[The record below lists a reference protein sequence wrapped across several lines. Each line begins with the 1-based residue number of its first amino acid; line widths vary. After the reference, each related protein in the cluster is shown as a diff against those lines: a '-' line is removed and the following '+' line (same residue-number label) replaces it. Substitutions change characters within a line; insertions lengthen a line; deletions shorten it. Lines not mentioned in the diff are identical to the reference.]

1 MSFSRLISRSFASIS
16 VRQSCAPFRMCQ
28 PKPAASSAQAPY
40 SPACTSSFFGTQPT
54 LTQVPPQKRSSAIA
68 TRAPCCAAMRPHR
81 TPADPPPITKRSKSI
96 VLPRPEGSAC
106 GTAAVGV
113 QSAARGGAAG
123 LRLAIARMARDAD
136 LYDRDFVAWTEV
148 QAAKLRD
155 AAAARVDLP
164 IDWENVAEEIGSLG
178 RDNKRELGR
187 RLDNIVEHLLKLRWS
202 PDKHPAWRG
211 TVIRE
216 RHEVE
221 MLLEQSPSLRR
232 LLPDLVAEAHRSEQE
247 LVVDELSDRGGITQA
262 DAARLRDELF
272 SPDQILENWWP
283 ERAADSS
290 RD

>member
-1 MSFSRLISRSFASIS
+1 
-16 VRQSCAPFRMCQ
+16 
-28 PKPAASSAQAPY
+28 
-40 SPACTSSFFGTQPT
+40 
-54 LTQVPPQKRSSAIA
+54 
-68 TRAPCCAAMRPHR
+68 
-81 TPADPPPITKRSKSI
+81 
-96 VLPRPEGSAC
+96 
-106 GTAAVGV
+106 
-113 QSAARGGAAG
+113 
-123 LRLAIARMARDAD
+123 MARDAD